1 MSLVI
6 CAMRAA
12 ARWACVDLDT
22 ISPNPPAAGRPSRSR
37 ESANCRW
44 STHSSRRAR
53 AAAESAS
60 RLDARE
66 LGALVGKLHL
76 KPTTGGYHCRHA
88 GGCVASLSPSGARLH
103 AAMQRRAADADT
115 REWRRAAGA
124 TLQWYVPHHGAESAA
139 GVTSRRTEIRPRAI
153 ARRGK
158 RGLHATGRP
167 SGCGACNHGCCGVA
181 SQTSRTRERAE
192 PVGYSRRFREA
203 RALSNR
209 LENGGRGRRAWPFPP
224 IAAVAGAASCTPNR
238 GTHAQRCPR
247 IIWAPEK

>member
-1 MSLVI
+1 MRCFGMSGPTMLPRGRLGLHG
-6 CAMRAA
+6 ARMRASRACA
-12 ARWACVDLDT
+12 AHPSMSGAAAAATRGSCA
-22 ISPNPPAAGRPSRSR
+22 SPPPAASPTVPA
-37 ESANCRW
+37 SANGRW

-53 AAAESAS
+53 AVVESAS

-66 LGALVGKLHL
+66 LGALVGELHL

-103 AAMQRRAADADT
+103 AATQRRAADADT
-115 REWRRAAGA
+115 RERRRAAGA

-167 SGCGACNHGCCGVA
+167 SGWGACNHGCCGGA

-192 PVGYSRRFREA
+192 PSRA
-203 RALSNR
+203 
-209 LENGGRGRRAWPFPP
+209 GGL
-224 IAAVAGAASCTPNR
+224 
-238 GTHAQRCPR
+238 Q
-247 IIWAPEK
+247 